1 MNQHPDSEPSNQSS
15 EQAKSAA
22 DQDPQDLTEFEK
34 SMAELEQLV
43 ERMERGELKLE
54 EALRDF
60 ERGIQLTRHCQKA
73 LSAAEQKVEI
83 LLENSED
90 ADVGQFR
97 PNDD

>member
-15 EQAKSAA
+15 EQAKPAA
-22 DQDPQDLTEFEK
+22 EQDPQDLTEFEK